1 MNRHYTP
8 AGYRT
13 IRAGTNLVAT
23 EYRRADGS
31 TVQMAGQGDEVERAL
46 REAPKLLA
54 TTPAEA

>member
-1 MNRHYTP
+1 MTRHYTP

-31 TVQMAGQGDEVERAL
+31 TVQMAGQGDEVEAIL
-46 REAPKLLA
+46 RGKVREIMGSDR
-54 TTPAEA
+54 